1 MCLLEWFVF
10 YWLRKAT
17 NLYMLYTEKNLELI
31 ASVFSFNASA
41 CYFDAAA
48 GKTQLMDEQLLVVFS
63 DTKWFD
69 FGVSFS

>member
-1 MCLLEWFVF
+1 MIRFLLTKKSYKFIYAI
-10 YWLRKAT
+10 YWK
-17 NLYMLYTEKNLELI
+17 ELI

>member
-1 MCLLEWFVF
+1 
-10 YWLRKAT
+10 
-17 NLYMLYTEKNLELI
+17 MLYTEKNLELI
-31 ASVFSFNASA
+31 ASAFSFNASA